1 MSFSLLRCLA
11 APRGGAGGTRG
22 TTIYIF
28 SWKIRARPTEDV
40 ADVVD
45 NDFGYSCL
53 LLYPF
58 NKSKETFAPL

>member
-22 TTIYIF
+22 TTIY
-28 SWKIRARPTEDV
+28 SAGKIRARPTEDV

-58 NKSKETFAPL
+58 NKSKGTFAPL